1 MYKGKRFIKMEIENG
16 ETKISRF
23 LLFQIFIIG
32 ILYAAA
38 QIFGYLEAQ
47 IFNTFLD
54 HVLRLKYLY
63 ISIMVA
69 LSALAGLLSHLFLGI
84 LSDNS
89 RSKYGRRRPFL
100 LFGGLL
106 AGISMI
112 IYPFSQDYVMAVIID
127 VIAVGI
133 ASNSYYVAQRA
144 LIPDIIDIEYRG
156 RANGI
161 VNILGNI
168 GLVVGV
174 ASTLILNAIFG
185 IPDIFR
191 WPGTIITREGYI
203 FILLIG
209 GIVFFIAS
217 FVGFLFIK
225 EKPVSELPP
234 KKPFFQDFKEI
245 FNIEEFK
252 KNREFFKF
260 VFAFTIFN
268 SGVYTILPFLF
279 IYIFDLGFST
289 TTMVIILGVSA
300 PFTFI
305 MMYLLGKFADK
316 YGRKRFIAPT
326 IIISCLGF
334 FIIPFLAEP
343 ILILYVFA
351 FSLILTVLLGVLSPL
366 NAWHQDLLPEE
377 ERGKFLGILNITNT
391 VSQVIGSLIG
401 GIVATIFG
409 LPVIFA
415 FAPIFFISS
424 LPLFMRI
431 KETLPGIEN

>member
-1 MYKGKRFIKMEIENG
+1 MELKDG
-16 ETKISRF
+16 EKKLSRF
-23 LLFQIFIIG
+23 LISQIMIIG

-54 HVLRLKYLY
+54 YVLNLQYIF
-63 ISIMVA
+63 ISIMVTF
-69 LSALAGLLSHLFLGI
+69 SALAGLLSHLFLGI

-112 IYPFSQDYVMAVIID
+112 IYPFSQNYITAVIID
-127 VIAVGI
+127 VIAIGI

-144 LIPDIIDIEYRG
+144 LIPDLMDIEYRG

-191 WPGTIITREGYI
+191 WPRTIITREGYI
-203 FILLIG
+203 FILSIG

-217 FVGFLFIK
+217 FIGFLFIK

-234 KKPFFQDFKEI
+234 KKPFFQEFKEI

-252 KNREFFKF
+252 KNREFYKF
-260 VFAFTIFN
+260 VLAFTVFN
-268 SGVYTILPFLF
+268 SGVYIILPFLF

-289 TTMVIILGVSA
+289 ITMVIILGVAA

-305 MMYLLGKFADK
+305 MMYLLGKYADK
-316 YGRKRFIAPT
+316 YGRKKFITPV
-326 IIISCLGF
+326 IMISSLGF
-334 FIIPFLAEP
+334 FIVPFLSTTEP

-351 FSLILTVLLGVLSPL
+351 FSLILTVLLGVLTPL
-366 NAWHQDLLPEE
+366 NAWNQDLLPEE
-377 ERGKFLGILNITNT
+377 KRGKFLGILNITNT
-391 VSQVIGSLIG
+391 LSQVIGSLIG
-401 GIVATIFG
+401 GIVATVFG

-415 FAPIFFISS
+415 FAPIFFIIS

-431 KETLPGIEN
+431 KETLPGIEG

>member
-1 MYKGKRFIKMEIENG
+1 MELKDG
-16 ETKISRF
+16 EKKLSRF
-23 LLFQIFIIG
+23 LIFQIIIIG

-54 HVLRLKYLY
+54 HVLRLEYIY

-69 LSALAGLLSHLFLGI
+69 FSALAGLLSHLFLGI

-89 RSKYGRRRPFL
+89 RSRFGRRRPFL
-100 LFGGLL
+100 VFGGLL

-112 IYPFSQDYVMAVIID
+112 IYPFSQDYLTAVIID

-144 LIPDIIDIEYRG
+144 LIPDLVDIEYRG

-174 ASTLILNAIFG
+174 ASTLILNEIFG
-185 IPDIFR
+185 IPDLLR

-209 GIVFFIAS
+209 GIVFFIVS
-217 FVGFLFIK
+217 LVGFLFIK
-225 EKPVSELPP
+225 EKSGSELPP
-234 KKPFFQDFKEI
+234 KKPFFQEFKEI
-245 FNIEEFK
+245 FKIEEFK
-252 KNREFFKF
+252 KNREFYKF

-289 TTMVIILGVSA
+289 TTMVIILGISA
-300 PFTFI
+300 PFTFL
-305 MMYLLGKFADK
+305 MMYLLGKYADK
-316 YGRKRFIAPT
+316 YGRKKFITPT
-326 IIISCLGF
+326 IIISCFGF
-334 FIIPFLAEP
+334 FIIPFLDTTVEP
-343 ILILYVFA
+343 ILVLYVFA
-351 FSLILTVLLGVLSPL
+351 FASILTVLLGVLTPL

-377 ERGKFLGILNITNT
+377 KRGKFLGILNITNT
-391 VSQVIGSLIG
+391 VSQVIGALIG
-401 GIVATIFG
+401 GIIATIFG
-409 LPVIFA
+409 LTVIFA
-415 FAPIFFISS
+415 FAPIFFIIS

-431 KETLPGIEN
+431 KETLPGLEN